1 MFSIRFSFIFSWQK
15 HNIPVVRCA
24 HSWDIVFYHWN
35 IKFISFGHRVMFSI
49 YLNNFLKIVFLQL
62 NKSYIWLSPVHGTH
76 SASAGVFHLFWKYI
90 NLYGYASL
98 IEKLQELQINV
109 VYDLKLLLEL
119 SNHWLKLRSEFLLS
133 FRTTRKTN

>member
-1 MFSIRFSFIFSWQK
+1 
-15 HNIPVVRCA
+15 
-24 HSWDIVFYHWN
+24 
-35 IKFISFGHRVMFSI
+35 MFSI
-49 YLNNFLKIVFLQL
+49 YLNNFLKIVFLQSI
-62 NKSYIWLSPVHGTH
+62 KSYIWLSPVHATH

-119 SNHWLKLRSEFLLS
+119 SNHWLS
-133 FRTTRKTN
+133 FDANFS